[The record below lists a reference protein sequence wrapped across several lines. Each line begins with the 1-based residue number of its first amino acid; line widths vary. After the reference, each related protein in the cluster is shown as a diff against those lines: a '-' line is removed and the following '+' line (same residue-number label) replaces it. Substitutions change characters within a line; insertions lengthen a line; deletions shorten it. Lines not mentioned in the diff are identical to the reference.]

1 MLLFFIRIFK
11 TMFLTLGI
19 WLVNPVKGF
28 ILDNEYNNWNDIK
41 KEIVSERITVG
52 FKNRDIF
59 YMNMG
64 KNIGFEQDGKGENF
78 VRPVVVVKG
87 FNKNMF
93 FGIPL
98 STKMKEGK
106 FYYRFSFYKQDKKV
120 ENIAL
125 LSQMRLFSTKR
136 LLNKI
141 GMMNTDDFKKMKNK
155 FKELI
160 D

>member
-1 MLLFFIRIFK
+1 LEE
-11 TMFLTLGI
+11 
-19 WLVNPVKGF
+19 
-28 ILDNEYNNWNDIK
+28 DYNSWNNIK
-41 KEIVSERITVG
+41 KDIAKENISVG

-59 YMNMG
+59 YMSMG

-78 VRPVVVVKG
+78 VRPVVIVKG

-98 STKMKEGK
+98 STKIKEGK
-106 FYYRFSFYKQDKKV
+106 FYYRFSFYKKDIKV

-141 GMMNTDDFKKMKNK
+141 GVMNIDDFKNMKNK
-155 FKELI
+155 FKDLL

>member
-1 MLLFFIRIFK
+1 M
-11 TMFLTLGI
+11 
-19 WLVNPVKGF
+19 
-28 ILDNEYNNWNDIK
+28 ESQYNNWNEIK
-41 KEIVSERITVG
+41 ISIEYENIIVG
-52 FKNRDIF
+52 FKERDIF

-64 KNIGFEQDGKGENF
+64 KNIGFEQDCKGENF
-78 VRPVVVVKG
+78 VRPVVIIKG

-106 FYYRFSFYKQDKKV
+106 FYYKFQFQKKDELV

-141 GMMNTDDFKKMKNK
+141 GVISKEDFIKMKNE
-155 FKELI
+155 FKSLI

>member
-1 MLLFFIRIFK
+1 M
-11 TMFLTLGI
+11 
-19 WLVNPVKGF
+19 
-28 ILDNEYNNWNDIK
+28 DSQYNNWNEIK
-41 KEIVSERITVG
+41 IAIEYENIIVG
-52 FKNRDIF
+52 FKERDIF
-59 YMNMG
+59 YMSMG

-78 VRPVVVVKG
+78 VRPVVIIKG

-98 STKMKEGK
+98 STNIKEGK
-106 FYYRFSFYKQDKKV
+106 FYYKFQFQKKDELV

-141 GMMNTDDFKKMKNK
+141 GVISKEDFIKMKNE
-155 FKELI
+155 FKSLI

>member
-1 MLLFFIRIFK
+1 M
-11 TMFLTLGI
+11 
-19 WLVNPVKGF
+19 
-28 ILDNEYNNWNDIK
+28 EEQYNNWNKVK
-41 KEIVSERITVG
+41 KEIANESVIVG

-59 YMNMG
+59 YMKMG

-78 VRPVVVVKG
+78 VRPVVIVKG

-98 STKMKEGK
+98 STKVKEGK
-106 FYYRFSFYKQDKKV
+106 FYYNFKFNKKDELI

-141 GMMNTDDFKKMKNK
+141 GVMNADDFANMKNK
-155 FKELI
+155 FKDLI

>member
-1 MLLFFIRIFK
+1 M
-11 TMFLTLGI
+11 
-19 WLVNPVKGF
+19 
-28 ILDNEYNNWNDIK
+28 ESQYNNWNEIK
-41 KEIVSERITVG
+41 ISIEYENIIVG
-52 FKNRDIF
+52 FKERDIF

-78 VRPVVVVKG
+78 VRPVVIIKG

-106 FYYRFSFYKQDKKV
+106 FYYKFQFQKKDELV

-141 GMMNTDDFKKMKNK
+141 GVISKEDFIKMKNE
-155 FKELI
+155 FKSLI

>member
-1 MLLFFIRIFK
+1 MDNNFNK
-11 TMFLTLGI
+11 
-19 WLVNPVKGF
+19 WNEVKKGVESEN
-28 ILDNEYNNWNDIK
+28 IL
-41 KEIVSERITVG
+41 VG

-64 KNIGFEQDGKGENF
+64 KNIGYEQDGKGENF

-87 FNKNMF
+87 FNKDIF

-98 STKMKEGK
+98 STKLKEGK
-106 FYYRFSFYKQDKKV
+106 FYYQFSFKKQDEV
-120 ENIAL
+120 VTNIAL

-141 GMMNTDDFKKMKNK
+141 GVISTEDFKNLKDK
-155 FKELI
+155 FKVLI

>member
-1 MLLFFIRIFK
+1 MYSQ
-11 TMFLTLGI
+11 
-19 WLVNPVKGF
+19 
-28 ILDNEYNNWNDIK
+28 YNNWNEIK
-41 KEIVSERITVG
+41 ITIENENIIVG
-52 FKNRDIF
+52 FKERDIF

-78 VRPVVVVKG
+78 VRPVVIIKG

-98 STKMKEGK
+98 STKIKEGK
-106 FYYRFSFYKQDKKV
+106 FYYKFQFQKKDELV
-120 ENIAL
+120 KNIAL

-141 GMMNTDDFKKMKNK
+141 GVISKEDFESLKNE
-155 FKELI
+155 FKSLI

>member
-1 MLLFFIRIFK
+1 MDENFNK
-11 TMFLTLGI
+11 
-19 WLVNPVKGF
+19 WNEVKKGVESEN
-28 ILDNEYNNWNDIK
+28 IL
-41 KEIVSERITVG
+41 VG

-64 KNIGFEQDGKGENF
+64 KNIGYEQDGKGENF
-78 VRPVVVVKG
+78 VRPVVIVKG
-87 FNKNMF
+87 FNKDIF

-98 STKMKEGK
+98 STKLKEGK
-106 FYYRFSFYKQDKKV
+106 FYYQFSFKKQDEV
-120 ENIAL
+120 VTNIAL

-141 GMMNTDDFKKMKNK
+141 GVISTEDFKNLKDK
-155 FKELI
+155 FKVLI

>member
-1 MLLFFIRIFK
+1 
-11 TMFLTLGI
+11 
-19 WLVNPVKGF
+19 
-28 ILDNEYNNWNDIK
+28 
-41 KEIVSERITVG
+41 
-52 FKNRDIF
+52 
-59 YMNMG
+59 MNMG

-78 VRPVVVVKG
+78 VRPVVIIKG

-106 FYYRFSFYKQDKKV
+106 FYYKFRFQKKDELV

-141 GMMNTDDFKKMKNK
+141 GVISKEDFIKMKNE
-155 FKELI
+155 FKSLI

>member
-1 MLLFFIRIFK
+1 MYSQ
-11 TMFLTLGI
+11 
-19 WLVNPVKGF
+19 
-28 ILDNEYNNWNDIK
+28 YNNWNEIK
-41 KEIVSERITVG
+41 ITIENENIIVG
-52 FKNRDIF
+52 FKERDIF

-78 VRPVVVVKG
+78 VRPVVIIKG

-98 STKMKEGK
+98 STKIKEGK
-106 FYYRFSFYKQDKKV
+106 FYYKFQFQKKDELV
-120 ENIAL
+120 KNIAL

-141 GMMNTDDFKKMKNK
+141 GVITKKDLESLKNEFKS
-155 FKELI
+155 LI

>member
-1 MLLFFIRIFK
+1 M
-11 TMFLTLGI
+11 
-19 WLVNPVKGF
+19 
-28 ILDNEYNNWNDIK
+28 DSQYNNWNEIK
-41 KEIVSERITVG
+41 ITIEYENIIVG
-52 FKNRDIF
+52 FKERDIF

-78 VRPVVVVKG
+78 VRPVVIIKG

-106 FYYRFSFYKQDKKV
+106 FYYKFQFQKKDELV

-125 LSQMRLFSTKR
+125 LSQLRLFNTKR

-141 GMMNTDDFKKMKNK
+141 GVISKKDFIKMKNE
-155 FKELI
+155 FKSLI

>member
-1 MLLFFIRIFK
+1 M
-11 TMFLTLGI
+11 
-19 WLVNPVKGF
+19 
-28 ILDNEYNNWNDIK
+28 DSQYNNWNEIK
-41 KEIVSERITVG
+41 ITIEYENIIVG
-52 FKNRDIF
+52 FKERDIF

-78 VRPVVVVKG
+78 VRPVVIIKG

-106 FYYRFSFYKQDKKV
+106 FYYKFQFQKKNELV

-141 GMMNTDDFKKMKNK
+141 GVISKEDFIKMKDE
-155 FKELI
+155 FKSLI

>member
-1 MLLFFIRIFK
+1 MIFLK
-11 TMFLTLGI
+11 YQGRKMDNNFNK
-19 WLVNPVKGF
+19 WNEVKKGVESEN
-28 ILDNEYNNWNDIK
+28 IL
-41 KEIVSERITVG
+41 VG

-64 KNIGFEQDGKGENF
+64 KNIGYEQDGKGENF
-78 VRPVVVVKG
+78 VRPVVIVKG
-87 FNKNMF
+87 FNKDIF

-98 STKMKEGK
+98 STKLKEGK
-106 FYYRFSFYKQDKKV
+106 FYYQFSFKKQDEV
-120 ENIAL
+120 VTNIAL

-141 GMMNTDDFKKMKNK
+141 GVISTEDFKNLKDK
-155 FKELI
+155 FKVLI

>member
-1 MLLFFIRIFK
+1 M
-11 TMFLTLGI
+11 
-19 WLVNPVKGF
+19 
-28 ILDNEYNNWNDIK
+28 DEQYNNWNNIK
-41 KEIVSERITVG
+41 KQIANDNITVG

-64 KNIGFEQDGKGENF
+64 KNIGFEEDGKGENF
-78 VRPVVVVKG
+78 VRPVVIVKG

-98 STKMKEGK
+98 STKIKEGK
-106 FYYRFSFYKQDKKV
+106 FYYRFKFNKKDEAI

-141 GMMNTDDFKKMKNK
+141 GMMNIDDFENMKNK
-155 FKELI
+155 FKNLI

>member
-1 MLLFFIRIFK
+1 M
-11 TMFLTLGI
+11 
-19 WLVNPVKGF
+19 
-28 ILDNEYNNWNDIK
+28 DSQYNNWNEIK
-41 KEIVSERITVG
+41 ITIEYENIIVG
-52 FKNRDIF
+52 FKERDIF

-78 VRPVVVVKG
+78 VRPVVIIKG

-106 FYYRFSFYKQDKKV
+106 FYYKFQFQKKDELV

-141 GMMNTDDFKKMKNK
+141 GVISKEDFIKMKDE
-155 FKELI
+155 FKSLI

>member
-1 MLLFFIRIFK
+1 MYSQ
-11 TMFLTLGI
+11 
-19 WLVNPVKGF
+19 
-28 ILDNEYNNWNDIK
+28 YNNWNEIK
-41 KEIVSERITVG
+41 ITIENENIIVG
-52 FKNRDIF
+52 FKERDIF

-78 VRPVVVVKG
+78 VRPVVIIKG

-98 STKMKEGK
+98 STKIKEGK
-106 FYYRFSFYKQDKKV
+106 FYYKFQFQKKDEFV

-141 GMMNTDDFKKMKNK
+141 GVISKEDFESLKNE
-155 FKELI
+155 FKSLI

>member
-1 MLLFFIRIFK
+1 M
-11 TMFLTLGI
+11 
-19 WLVNPVKGF
+19 
-28 ILDNEYNNWNDIK
+28 DSQYNNWNEIK
-41 KEIVSERITVG
+41 IAIEYENIIVG
-52 FKNRDIF
+52 FKERDIF

-78 VRPVVVVKG
+78 VRPVVIIKG

-98 STKMKEGK
+98 STKMKDGK
-106 FYYRFSFYKQDKKV
+106 FYYKFQFQKKDELI

-141 GMMNTDDFKKMKNK
+141 GVISKEDFIKMKNE
-155 FKELI
+155 FKSLI

>member
-1 MLLFFIRIFK
+1 M
-11 TMFLTLGI
+11 
-19 WLVNPVKGF
+19 
-28 ILDNEYNNWNDIK
+28 DSQYNNWNKIK
-41 KEIVSERITVG
+41 IAIEYENIIVG
-52 FKNRDIF
+52 FKERDIF

-78 VRPVVVVKG
+78 VRPVVIIKG

-106 FYYRFSFYKQDKKV
+106 FYYKFQFKKKDELV

-141 GMMNTDDFKKMKNK
+141 GVISKEDFIKMKNE
-155 FKELI
+155 FKSLI

>member
-1 MLLFFIRIFK
+1 MYSQ
-11 TMFLTLGI
+11 
-19 WLVNPVKGF
+19 
-28 ILDNEYNNWNDIK
+28 YNNWNEIK
-41 KEIVSERITVG
+41 ITIENENIIVG
-52 FKNRDIF
+52 FKERDIF

-78 VRPVVVVKG
+78 VRPVVIIKG

-98 STKMKEGK
+98 STNIKEGK
-106 FYYRFSFYKQDKKV
+106 FYYKFQFQKKDELV
-120 ENIAL
+120 KNIAL

-141 GMMNTDDFKKMKNK
+141 GVISKEDFESLKNE
-155 FKELI
+155 FKSLI

>member
-1 MLLFFIRIFK
+1 MK
-11 TMFLTLGI
+11 
-19 WLVNPVKGF
+19 
-28 ILDNEYNNWNDIK
+28 EQYNNWNKIK
-41 KEIVSERITVG
+41 KDIANENITVG

-64 KNIGFEQDGKGENF
+64 KNIGFEQDGKGHNF
-78 VRPVVVVKG
+78 VRPVVIVKG
-87 FNKNMF
+87 FNKYMF

-98 STKMKEGK
+98 STKIKEGK
-106 FYYRFSFYKQDKKV
+106 FYYNFKFNKKDEIV

-141 GMMNTDDFKKMKNK
+141 GMMNIDDFNKMKNK
-155 FKELI
+155 FKNLI

>member
-1 MLLFFIRIFK
+1 M
-11 TMFLTLGI
+11 
-19 WLVNPVKGF
+19 
-28 ILDNEYNNWNDIK
+28 DSQYNNWNEIK
-41 KEIVSERITVG
+41 IAIEYENIIVG
-52 FKNRDIF
+52 FKERDIF
-59 YMNMG
+59 YMSIG

-78 VRPVVVVKG
+78 VRPVVIIKG

-106 FYYRFSFYKQDKKV
+106 FYYKFRFQKKDELV

-141 GMMNTDDFKKMKNK
+141 GVISKEDFIKMKNE
-155 FKELI
+155 FKSLI

>member
-1 MLLFFIRIFK
+1 M
-11 TMFLTLGI
+11 
-19 WLVNPVKGF
+19 
-28 ILDNEYNNWNDIK
+28 DSQYNNWNEIK
-41 KEIVSERITVG
+41 ITIENENIIVG
-52 FKNRDIF
+52 FKERDIF

-78 VRPVVVVKG
+78 VRPVVIIKG

-106 FYYRFSFYKQDKKV
+106 FYYKFQFQKKDELV

-141 GMMNTDDFKKMKNK
+141 GVISKEDFIKMKNE
-155 FKELI
+155 FKSLI